1 RANSAVS
8 STLLEDGD
16 DNIKINDGQCV
27 VQSRGQEGSDG
38 NEDASLEVN
47 KNQHEEIDKQTH
59 DEDGDQDVAH
69 INGSEDLAVE
79 GEDEVYGLSND
90 EFNGDDSGSQ
100 DVVDVRDNGFEDLN
114 VNVSLAVD
122 ESGCDKIQ
130 VRTKE

>member
-1 RANSAVS
+1 MP
-8 STLLEDGD
+8 
-16 DNIKINDGQCV
+16 
-27 VQSRGQEGSDG
+27 
-38 NEDASLEVN
+38 
-47 KNQHEEIDKQTH
+47 QTH

-69 INGSEDLAVE
+69 INGREDLAVE

-90 EFNGDDSGSQ
+90 EFNGDNGGSQ

-114 VNVSLAVD
+114 VDVSLAVD